1 MMNRNILK
9 VLIVVIIVLI
19 FSSLSIT
26 LYKFNSYNFNKKFND
41 NNQSLLSHQSFKYA

>member
-26 LYKFNSYNFNKKFND
+26 LYKFNSYNFSKKFND
-41 NNQSLLSHQSFKYA
+41 NNQSLLNHQSFKYA